1 MPYRARPPSGLGKWE
16 RMADNCLAEHLGR
29 FCVLGADERTALDG
43 LLMGERSFR
52 KGAMIRTERDG
63 SGEMFVVRRGWLYA
77 SMLLEDGRRQI
88 IRFHLRGDLI
98 GGDSLAFAEAPDTIV
113 ALTDCEVQLI
123 DKARFGRLFVDQP
136 RLAAL
141 LFAMLQVD
149 RVQLT
154 DRMTSLGRSSAKGRV
169 AALLLWIA
177 QRVKVVDPSTG
188 DRIPVPMTQEEIG
201 DATGLTAVHVNRT
214 MRALV
219 EQGLIERSSG
229 AIRILDQSRLSRVA
243 NHVARKERLDT
254 SWLPQG

>member
-1 MPYRARPPSGLGKWE
+1 MTE
-16 RMADNCLAEHLGR
+16 NCLAEHLGR
-29 FCVLGADERTALDG
+29 FCVLSDVERAALDG
-43 LLMGERSFR
+43 LLAGERSFR
-52 KGAMIRTERDG
+52 KGSVIRTERESAGD
-63 SGEMFVVRRGWLYA
+63 MFVVRSGWLFC

-88 IRFHLRGDLI
+88 IRFHLCGDLL
-98 GGDSLAFAEAPDTIV
+98 GGDSLAFAEAPDAIV

-123 DKARFGRLFVDQP
+123 DKTRFGRIFSDQP

-141 LFAMLQVD
+141 LFAMLQID
-149 RVQLT
+149 RVLLT

-177 QRVKVVDPSTG
+177 NRVKMADPSSA

-219 EQGLIERSSG
+219 EQGLIARSTG
-229 AIRILDQSRLSRVA
+229 AIRILDKGRLTRVA
-243 NHVARKERLDT
+243 NHIERKEWLDP
-254 SWLPQG
+254 SWLPARS

>member
-1 MPYRARPPSGLGKWE
+1 MIE
-16 RMADNCLAEHLGR
+16 NCLAEHLGR
-29 FCVLGADERTALDG
+29 FCVLSDDERTALDG
-43 LLMGERSFR
+43 LLVGERSFR
-52 KGAMIRTERDG
+52 KGSVIRTEREGPGD
-63 SGEMFVVRRGWLYA
+63 MLVVRSGWLFC

-88 IRFHLRGDLI
+88 IRFHLCGDLL
-98 GGDSLAFAEAPDTIV
+98 GGDSLAFASAPDTIV
-113 ALTDCEVQLI
+113 ALTDCVVQII
-123 DKARFGRLFVDQP
+123 DKVRFGRIFADQP

-149 RVQLT
+149 RVLLT

-177 QRVKVVDPSTG
+177 NRVKTTDPSSA

-219 EQGLIERSSG
+219 EQGLIARSAG
-229 AIRILDQSRLSRVA
+229 AIRILDQRRLARVA
-243 NHVARKERLDT
+243 NYIERKERLDPT
-254 SWLPQG
+254 WLPARS

>member
-1 MPYRARPPSGLGKWE
+1 
-16 RMADNCLAEHLGR
+16 MAENCLAELLGR
-29 FCVLGADERTALDG
+29 FCTLTEGERAALDG
-43 LLMGERSFR
+43 LLAGERSYR
-52 KGAMIRTERDG
+52 KGTIIRTERENAGD
-63 SGEMFVVRRGWLYA
+63 MFVVRRGWLFC

-88 IRFHLRGDLI
+88 IRFHLRGDLL
-98 GGDSLAFAEAPDTIV
+98 GGDSLVFAEAPDAIV

-123 DKARFGRLFVDQP
+123 DKARFGRIFAEQP

-141 LFAMLQVD
+141 LFAMKQVD

-177 QRVKVVDPSTG
+177 NRVKMADAASG
-188 DRIPVPMTQEEIG
+188 DSIPVPMTQEEIG

-219 EQGLIERSSG
+219 EQGLIARSAG
-229 AIRILDQSRLSRVA
+229 AIRILDPARLARVA
-243 NHVARKERLDT
+243 NHIERKELLDPN
-254 SWLPQG
+254 WLPKAGR

>member
-1 MPYRARPPSGLGKWE
+1 MT
-16 RMADNCLAEHLGR
+16 
-29 FCVLGADERTALDG
+29 ADEHTALDG
-43 LLMGERSFR
+43 LLAGERSYR
-52 KGAMIRTERDG
+52 KGTIIRAERAS
-63 SGEMFVVRRGWLYA
+63 SGEMFVVRRGWLFC

-88 IRFHLRGDLI
+88 IRFHLRGDLL
-98 GGDSLAFAEAPDTIV
+98 GGDSLAFAEAPDAIV

-123 DKARFGRLFVDQP
+123 DKARLGRLFAEQP

-149 RVQLT
+149 RVLLT
-154 DRMTSLGRSSAKGRV
+154 DRLTSLGRSSAKGRV

-177 QRVKVVDPSTG
+177 NRAKMADPAAG

-219 EQGLIERSSG
+219 EQGLIARSSG
-229 AIRILDQSRLSRVA
+229 AIRILDTARLSRVA
-243 NHVARKERLDT
+243 NHVPRKERLEPN
-254 SWLPQG
+254 WLTTRS

>member
-1 MPYRARPPSGLGKWE
+1 MPE
-16 RMADNCLAEHLGR
+16 NCLAEHLGR
-29 FCVLGADERTALDG
+29 FCVLTDQERDALDG
-43 LLMGERSFR
+43 LLAGERSYK
-52 KGAMIRTERDG
+52 KGAVIRAERENAGDLL
-63 SGEMFVVRRGWLYA
+63 VVQSGWLFS

-88 IRFHLRGDLI
+88 IRFHLRGDLL
-98 GGDSLAFAEAPDTIV
+98 GGDSLAFAEAPYAIV
-113 ALTDCEVQLI
+113 ALTDCEVQVI
-123 DKARFGRLFVDQP
+123 DKARFGRIFAAQP

-177 QRVKVVDPSTG
+177 HRARMADPSGG
-188 DRIPVPMTQEEIG
+188 DNIPVPMTQEEIG

-219 EQGLIERSSG
+219 EQGLIARSAG
-229 AIRILDQSRLSRVA
+229 AIRILDAARLSSVA
-243 NHVARKERLDT
+243 NHMPRRERLDPIL
-254 SWLPQG
+254 LPAKA

>member
-1 MPYRARPPSGLGKWE
+1 
-16 RMADNCLAEHLGR
+16 MAENCLAEHLGR
-29 FCVLGADERTALDG
+29 FCVLTDDERAALDG
-43 LLMGERSFR
+43 LLAGERSFR
-52 KGAMIRTERDG
+52 KGTVIRTERDSAG
-63 SGEMFVVRRGWLYA
+63 DMFVVRRGWLFC

-88 IRFHLRGDLI
+88 IRFHLRGDLL
-98 GGDSLAFAEAPDTIV
+98 GADSLAFAEAPDAIV

-123 DKARFGRLFVDQP
+123 DKARFGRLFVEQP

-141 LFAMLQVD
+141 LIAMFQID
-149 RVQLT
+149 RVLLT

-177 QRVKVVDPSTG
+177 SHVKRTDPSAD

-219 EQGLIERSSG
+219 EQGLIARSAG
-229 AIRILDQSRLSRVA
+229 AIRILDRPRLARVA
-243 NHVARKERLDT
+243 NYVERKERLDP
-254 SWLPQG
+254 SWLPSRA